1 MSEFIVANKT
11 NEPDYIKFTNKVSGE
26 TYTLQFSRASA
37 LFAQDRGFNP
47 DEIAIKPARVIPDL
61 FFYAMKKNGG
71 KTHFF
76 TLMIIEIAKM
86 LLAQSGHSKVQSTG
100 QEFVSLLRKEKYDA
114 SSISNSEFVQKLLY
128 SSTSVGAGP
137 EKRHS
142 GTLSKS
148 MS

>member
-61 FFYAMKKNGG
+61 FFYAMKKNHGNLARNQVDAIRE
-71 KTHFF
+71 KFF
-76 TLMIIEIAKM
+76 PNGLPMKIVQR
-86 LLAQSGHSKVQSTG
+86 LA
-100 QEFVSLLRKEKYDA
+100 D
-114 SSISNSEFVQKLLY
+114 LY
-128 SSTSVGAGP
+128 AEACLTQVIDLNEEDDPKNA
-137 EKRHS
+137 E
-142 GTLSKS
+142 LEVE
-148 MS
+148 M